1 MSLQNH
7 DFITFIT
14 QIWMNVRVIHAEI
27 VGPALME
34 SIHFLVNVQEAGKEH
49 FVMKVDLMIN

>member
-1 MSLQNH
+1 
-7 DFITFIT
+7 
-14 QIWMNVRVIHAEI
+14 MNVQVIHAVI
-27 VGPALME
+27 MGPALME